1 MPGILIGTDDGLLE
15 VTPGEAPVR
24 FLDGMRI
31 TSIDYRD
38 GVAAAAVPGHGVWV
52 SLTDAGHQFSRWSGD
67 GWVQVWEGDA
77 HSVRTS
83 PGGEIYIGAS
93 PPALFAVFPGAV
105 EANEL
110 GAFRGALRA
119 ESGHPPPS
127 GDAGATAPG
136 TGTEVVAIGFP
147 DSGPEGILYVAVA
160 GGAVWCAPNPGTTL
174 QFERFEKRSD
184 GLGSDLRGLWVHPE
198 RPDRVFTSTASGF
211 FRSDDAGRTWV
222 QSISGLDRSRASS
235 LVVMPGSP
243 DALVLACARRAPDL
257 DGALFR
263 SANGGVSW
271 TRLMLENED
280 EWERAPLVARLW
292 DSEDTLFAVAGDKIW
307 GSHDGGRSW
316 VELADGIPAANAM
329 APAL

>member
-1 MPGILIGTDDGLLE
+1 VSGILIGTDDGLLE
-15 VTPGEAPVR
+15 VTPGEEPVR
-24 FLDGMRI
+24 SLEGMRVS
-31 TSIDYRD
+31 SIDYRD

-52 SLTDAGHQFSRWSGD
+52 SLSDAGHQFSRWSGD
-67 GWVQVWEGDA
+67 HWVQVWEGDA
-77 HSVRTS
+77 RCVRTS

-119 ESGHPPPS
+119 ESGNPNL
-127 GDAGATAPG
+127 AATADSEASG
-136 TGTEVVAIGFP
+136 AGTEVVAIGFP

-160 GGAVWCAPNPGTTL
+160 GGAVWCAPDPGTTL
-174 QFERFEKRSD
+174 QFERFEKRND
-184 GLGSDLRGLWVHPE
+184 GLSSDLRGLWVHPE
-198 RPDRVFTSTASGF
+198 RPERVFASTASGF
-211 FRSDDAGRTWV
+211 FRSDDSGRTWV

-235 LVVMPGSP
+235 LVVIPGSP

-280 EWERAPLVARLW
+280 EWERAPLVCRLW
-292 DSEDTLFAVAGDKIW
+292 DSKDTLFAVASDKVW

-316 VELADGIPAANAM
+316 VGLAEGIPAANAM
-329 APAL
+329 AAAL

>member
-1 MPGILIGTDDGLLE
+1 MPGILIGTDDGILE
-15 VTPGEAPVR
+15 VIPGEEPVR

-38 GVAAAAVPGHGVWV
+38 GIAAAAVPGHGVWV
-52 SLTDAGHQFSRWSGD
+52 SLTDAGHQFTRWSGE
-67 GWVQVWEGDA
+67 GWTQVWEGNA

-83 PGGEIYIGAS
+83 PGGEIYIGTS

-110 GAFRGALRA
+110 GAFRGALRS
-119 ESGHPPPS
+119 ESANPTPS
-127 GDAGATAPG
+127 GDAGTAVPG
-136 TGTEVVAIGFP
+136 GTEVVAIGFP
-147 DSGPEGILYVAVA
+147 DSGPEGILYAAVA
-160 GGAVWCAPNPGTTL
+160 GGAVWCAPDPGTTL

-198 RPDRVFTSTASGF
+198 RSDRVFASTASGF

-280 EWERAPLVARLW
+280 EWEHAPLVARLW

-316 VELADGIPAANAM
+316 VALAEGIPAANAM

>member
-1 MPGILIGTDDGLLE
+1 MPGILIGTDDGVLE
-15 VTPGEAPVR
+15 VIPGEEPVR

-31 TSIDYRD
+31 SSIDYRD

-52 SLTDAGHQFSRWSGD
+52 SLSNAGHQFTRWSGE
-67 GWVQVWEGDA
+67 GWTQVWEGDA
-77 HSVRTS
+77 HTVRAS
-83 PGGEIYIGAS
+83 PGGEIYVGAS

-110 GAFRGALRA
+110 GAFRGALRG
-119 ESGHPPPS
+119 ES
-127 GDAGATAPG
+127 G

-147 DSGPEGILYVAVA
+147 DSGPEGILYAAVA
-160 GGAVWCAPNPGTTL
+160 GGAVWCAPDPGTTL

-198 RPDRVFTSTASGF
+198 RPDRVFASTASGF

-222 QSISGLDRSRASS
+222 QSISGLDRGRASS
-235 LVVMPGSP
+235 LVVMPGSS
-243 DALVLACARRAPDL
+243 DALVLACARREPDL

-271 TRLMLENED
+271 TRLMLENAD

-292 DSEDTLFAVAGDKIW
+292 ESEDTLFAVAGEKIW

-316 VELADGIPAANAM
+316 VELADGISAANAM